1 MSSRGLNLLGVLI
14 CTGMLLYAWYS
25 QAVLGLT
32 PCPLC
37 IFQRIGVAL
46 LGVLFLL
53 VTVQNPARAGSRGY
67 GALIVLVALATIG
80 VAARHVWIQS
90 QPPGTVASCGASL
103 GYMLQIFS
111 VDTVI
116 RKVLTGSGE
125 CAKVTWRF
133 LGLTMPAWVLIA
145 STCLALL
152 AMIANFS
159 GRSSGPRRA

>member
-1 MSSRGLNLLGVLI
+1 LNLLGVLV
-14 CTGMLLYAWYS
+14 CTGLLLYAWYS

-46 LGVLFLL
+46 VGVLFLL

-67 GALIVLVALATIG
+67 GALIILAALATMG

-103 GYMLQIFS
+103 GYMLQIFP

-145 STCLALL
+145 SACLALL
-152 AMIANFS
+152 AVIANFS
-159 GRSSGPRRA
+159 ARSSKSRRA